1 MEITQKI
8 RYSHSDIENKTSVL
22 VDFFWYETNKRILHK
37 TAKDGEILKL
47 KFLNENPNFKQ
58 NEVVFITATKVYL
71 VAILPCECLVIKP
84 RNNFEI
90 ASICYE
96 IGNKHL
102 PLFYEENSLKVPYEK
117 PLLKQLQALG
127 FDVEVAQSTLTMPLN
142 TTVAPHDQSTTLFSR
157 IMNLTQKE

>member
-1 MEITQKI
+1 MEITHKI
-8 RYSHSDIENKTSVL
+8 SYSPSDIENKISVL

-37 TAKDGEILKL
+37 KAKDGEILKL

-58 NEVVFITATKVYL
+58 NEVVFITSTKVYL
-71 VAILPCECLVIKP
+71 VAILPCECLEIKP

-102 PLFYEENSLKVPYEK
+102 PLFYEENGLKVPYEK
-117 PLLKQLQALG
+117 PLLKQLLAMG
-127 FDVEVAQSTLTMPLN
+127 FDVEVTQSTLTMPLN